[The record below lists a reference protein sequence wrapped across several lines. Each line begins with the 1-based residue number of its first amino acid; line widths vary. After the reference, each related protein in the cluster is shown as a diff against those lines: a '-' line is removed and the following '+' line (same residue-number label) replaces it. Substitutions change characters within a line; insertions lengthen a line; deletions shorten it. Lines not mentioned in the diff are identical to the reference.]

1 MQVDRGV
8 PRLLHVVIRVTF
20 SRLRVGSTS
29 LQFIETSYTI
39 NGVTHPESSAALAGA
54 FDATGWDP
62 SGYLNLFPAMDT
74 SRARSAVPGNIYY
87 FAIHNTVRESL
98 HFIHILTVRTL
109 HSSTIQYMLSLT
121 DCDSQAGSTAVP
133 GAPPQLSAR
142 PREPHCT
149 PLLLYT
155 ATLNPLSHVLCCTAL
170 YCTVA
175 DYLYIY
181 GVVHNPGER

>member
-98 HFIHILTVRTL
+98 HFIYL
-109 HSSTIQYMLSLT
+109 QYALF
-121 DCDSQAGSTAVP
+121 
-133 GAPPQLSAR
+133 
-142 PREPHCT
+142 
-149 PLLLYT
+149 T
-155 ATLNPLSHVLCCTAL
+155 ATQYNT
-170 YCTVA
+170 YRT
-175 DYLYIY
+175 
-181 GVVHNPGER
+181 